1 MCVNLSTFMRKR
13 KKELMKTF
21 LKACLVLLLLVP
33 ISPALSQPQPY
44 SSGLARALGNLIN
57 TFCLADPTFEFEPPD
72 SLAFPQGNASV
83 QAVSD
88 TDTGANSTDGDDIRT
103 LAVTVTHGGPSSN
116 HTIIYEDNDAS
127 GSLTCA
133 DTILAVA

>member
-1 MCVNLSTFMRKR
+1 
-13 KKELMKTF
+13 MKTF
-21 LKACLVLLLLVP
+21 FKLSFVLLLLAP

-44 SSGLARALGNLIN
+44 SSGLAKALGNLIN
-57 TFCLADPTFEFEPPD
+57 TFCAANPAFEFKPPQT
-72 SLAFPQGNASV
+72 LGFPQGNASV

-88 TDTGANSTDGDDIRT
+88 TDTGSNSTDGDDIRT
-103 LAVTVTHGGPSSN
+103 LAVTVSHGATGSN
-116 HTIIYEDNDAS
+116 HTIIYEDNDQS

>member
-1 MCVNLSTFMRKR
+1 VLIVCARGEKNYENVFKG
-13 KKELMKTF
+13 
-21 LKACLVLLLLVP
+21 CLVFLLLAP

-44 SSGLARALGNLIN
+44 SSGLAHALGNLIN
-57 TFCLADPTFEFEPPD
+57 TFCLADPSFEFEPPE
-72 SLAFPQGNASV
+72 SLGFPQGNASV

-88 TDTGANSTDGDDIRT
+88 TDTGSNSTDGDDIRT
-103 LAVTVTHGGPSSN
+103 LAVTVTHGAPSSN